1 MRLVDILSIIKGFM
15 EVKITRQHMEKDDDG
30 KYETIEDVIYK
41 GRLSDWDIKLADV
54 INEYV
59 DFVYCG
65 YSDHVSIRLK

>member
-15 EVKITRQHMEKDDDG
+15 DVEITRRHMEKNAEG
-30 KYETIEDVIYK
+30 KYEDIEDVIYK
-41 GRLSDWDIKLADV
+41 GRLSEWDIKLADV